1 MRGQPLAAQV
11 LERGPGGWRHR
22 ASYHAIACPGA
33 GLNQGACG
41 AGHQL
46 GFQPLALDG
55 GLVLFLVAGYK
66 RHGQRQDAKRG
77 AAPNCDERIGG
88 AIGAARKNIE
98 KRDVAWERA
107 SAICSIQPGQI
118 FAIAQAPDF
127 GEVEP
132 PRPASLIRDGDLA
145 GGDPLAD
152 GARRDAENIGDVP
165 DSPECV
171 VPVCPAGAS
180 HGPHQ
185 WI

>member
-22 ASYHAIACPGA
+22 ASYHAIARPGA

-88 AIGAARKNIE
+88 
-98 KRDVAWERA
+98 VPQERPTA
-107 SAICSIQPGQI
+107 LTSG
-118 FAIAQAPDF
+118 F
-127 GEVEP
+127 
-132 PRPASLIRDGDLA
+132 R
-145 GGDPLAD
+145 
-152 GARRDAENIGDVP
+152 
-165 DSPECV
+165 
-171 VPVCPAGAS
+171 
-180 HGPHQ
+180 
-185 WI
+185 